1 MEKRIVV
8 LGGGESGCGAAI
20 LAKKL
25 GFDVFLSDFGS
36 IADNYKAMLDSH
48 DIPWEER
55 MHTEDSA
62 NYEASSESQN
72 QCLLLLGDHQQHPT
86 ILTAHTRAVLQQNP
100 FSE

>member
-1 MEKRIVV
+1 
-8 LGGGESGCGAAI
+8 
-20 LAKKL
+20 
-25 GFDVFLSDFGS
+25 
-36 IADNYKAMLDSH
+36 
-48 DIPWEER
+48 

-100 FSE
+100 FSEWAYTIKQSSGPVGFAVKLDNLKQ